1 MCLLIL
7 RATIPKNS
15 FPSELPKAIL
25 RILDGEEVSADLAS
39 NIIWATRQACGTSC
53 DIQTLTNK
61 ECSVGSKDGNILKT
75 TYEIPLGPGA
85 DLFLAF
91 LMTLSTS
98 CKVGGASLKAEGGNG
113 T

>member
-15 FPSELPKAIL
+15 FPSELPNAIL

-39 NIIWATRQACGTSC
+39 SIIWATRQACGTSC
-53 DIQTLTNK
+53 DVQTRTNNA
-61 ECSVGSKDGNILKT
+61 CSVESKDGNILKA
-75 TYEIPLGPGA
+75 TYGIPLGPGA

-98 CKVGGASLKAEGGNG
+98 CKVGGASLKAECGNV

>member
-1 MCLLIL
+1 MCLFIL

-15 FPSELPKAIL
+15 FPSELPNAIL
-25 RILDGEEVSADLAS
+25 RILDGEEVSVDLAS
-39 NIIWATRQACGTSC
+39 SIIWATRQACGTSC
-53 DIQTLTNK
+53 DVQTRTNNA
-61 ECSVGSKDGNILKT
+61 CSVGSKDGNILKA
-75 TYEIPLGPGA
+75 TYEMPLGPGA